1 VRYSLSLS
9 LSLSLPLLLNPC
21 LSPLT
26 PSPPLHSFYILVHG
40 RVNITAGGNLLA
52 QLGPGSYFGEIALIS
67 DKPRAATVEAA
78 TSCLLMS
85 FCKDNFMRLFAYQ
98 TPEAMADFTLKV
110 MQKRSELK
118 HVLAHPTGLRLFTK
132 QLESEYSR
140 ENVDVSPLSTY
151 VVVCCYLFCCCCLL
165 YTHPLHCYLR
175 TYVRTHTPCSSGSRR
190 ISLE

>member
-1 VRYSLSLS
+1 
-9 LSLSLPLLLNPC
+9 
-21 LSPLT
+21 
-26 PSPPLHSFYILVHG
+26 VHG
-40 RVNITAGGNLLA
+40 RVNITAGGDLLA

-85 FCKDNFMRLFAYQ
+85 FSKLNFMKLFAYQ

-118 HVLAHPTGLRLFTK
+118 HILAHPTGLRLFTK

-140 ENVDVSPLSTY
+140 ENVDVRCGA
-151 VVVCCYLFCCCCLL
+151 VCSVPCRAAAAAACCLL
-165 YTHPLHCYLR
+165 LRLRCPLRLLPRRASLTLPRRPLSLSRAPLR
-175 TYVRTHTPCSSGSRR
+175 TLPAVLDRRGSLQNRVCDACDGG
-190 ISLE
+190 